1 MDHKPTSSNPVLVIV
16 GMPGSG
22 KSTVARYL
30 QGQGWRVIHFG
41 EITMRELKA
50 RGLPPNEPNERMV
63 RERLREEHGMDAYAR
78 LLLPTIEDAV
88 SISPTAIDGLYS
100 WAEYKL
106 LRQHLGSRM
115 HVVATFTTR
124 SKRYERLCHRPDR
137 PLTPEESELRDVA
150 EIENLE
156 KGGPIA
162 MADHVILNDASEEEL
177 LRAVDRL
184 LCTRILAEPKSLS
197 GHQGERDE

>member
-1 MDHKPTSSNPVLVIV
+1 MGHEPNRSNPVLVIV

-22 KSTVARYL
+22 KSTITRYL
-30 QGQGWRVIHFG
+30 QGKGWQVVHFG

-50 RGLPPNEPNERMV
+50 RGLPSNEANERMV
-63 RERLREEHGMDAYAR
+63 REQLRQAHGMDAYAK
-78 LLLPTIEDAV
+78 LLLPNIQDAL

-106 LRQHLGSRM
+106 LRQHFGSQM
-115 HVVATFTTR
+115 HVVATFTSR
-124 SKRYERLCHRPDR
+124 SIRYTRLCNRPDR
-137 PLTPEESELRDVA
+137 PLTPEESELRDSA

-177 LRAVDRL
+177 LQAVDRL
-184 LCTRILAEPKSLS
+184 LCTHIFAEPKS
-197 GHQGERDE
+197 